1 VSYKKQ
7 ELLTLHEH
15 LGPFLVL
22 GGVRVAHLFCVVL
35 WFCVFFVSV
44 LCLCPVLPVSLNCPF
59 LIALSIFSNF
69 YYIPARR
76 EFGVYR
82 DPHVRPSIRHTFGF
96 GIIIQV
102 PLNQVFS
109 NFHTLLCTI
118 KIQVNFDYSVF
129 HIYRSWVM
137 VLFHLENRDFLG
149 FRVIFEVWLNQIFS
163 NFNSMLWTIKYRL
176 NLITVYFTFTVPG
189 LWPFFS

>member
-1 VSYKKQ
+1 MSNTDPTKKQ
-7 ELLTLHEH
+7 RWTQVLVKGKQFLLLIRHPQCYSPSLEERKNLCIKEKIHCH
-15 LGPFLVL
+15 LRYGYFV
-22 GGVRVAHLFCVVL
+22 FCVVL

-118 KIQVNFDYSVF
+118 K
-129 HIYRSWVM
+129 
-137 VLFHLENRDFLG
+137 
-149 FRVIFEVWLNQIFS
+149 
-163 NFNSMLWTIKYRL
+163 YRL
-176 NLITVYFTFTVPG
+176 SLITVHFTFTVHE
-189 LWPFFS
+189 LWSFFT

>member
-1 VSYKKQ
+1 VKYTVIKFNLYLIVHSI
-7 ELLTLHEH
+7 ELKFEKIWLSHTSNITRK
-15 LGPFLVL
+15 P
-22 GGVRVAHLFCVVL
+22 
-35 WFCVFFVSV
+35 V

-118 KIQVNFDYSVF
+118 KIQEDTHSVT
-129 HIYRSWVM
+129 H
-137 VLFHLENRDFLG
+137 
-149 FRVIFEVWLNQIFS
+149 
-163 NFNSMLWTIKYRL
+163 RL
-176 NLITVYFTFTVPG
+176 
-189 LWPFFS
+189 